1 MMTIIKN
8 TFREALA
15 KKIFIG
21 YYIFYA
27 IVVLLMLFAVNL
39 DAVEGIVSFA
49 DVKGI
54 VISVETGF
62 LSLSFSLILF
72 FSLISTSSFIPS
84 MLEKGTIDLLISKPI
99 SRFSIL
105 ISKFLG
111 AVLFVAIS
119 MVFLIGSIWL
129 ILSLKSGYWS
139 PAFLYSILSLTAAF
153 AVMYSITILIGLLT
167 NSSVISILANFFLI
181 FVLCPVLS
189 VRESVIFPLVKNE
202 SVQFVFNFLYYIF
215 PKPGEIKDV
224 TNALISGDNV
234 AFWKGAV
241 STNELGMNI
250 IEPTWMAVIT
260 SLLFCAVI
268 MSYSVYYFSKKD
280 Y

>member
-1 MMTIIKN
+1 MLTIIKN

-27 IVVLLMLFAVNL
+27 IVILLMLFAVNL

-153 AVMYSITILIGLLT
+153 AVMYSITVLIGLLT

-224 TNALISGDNV
+224 TNSLISGDTV

-241 STNELGMNI
+241 TTNELGMSQ
-250 IEPTWMAVIT
+250 IEPAWMAVIT
-260 SLLFCAVI
+260 SLLFCGVL
-268 MSYSVYYFSKKD
+268 MSYSVYYFSRKD

>member
-1 MMTIIKN
+1 MTIIKN